1 MAVRKPF
8 SLALYDKHDNPA
20 KEALIRILEASG
32 HKVGQVAE
40 NFYADVVSVKDG
52 VVYHNEAEVKRAWTG
67 EWPESWTEI
76 RIPERKTRL
85 LQKYKNKVNFYV
97 FSNDL
102 SQCWCITGDQLTQ
115 ESLATAKGRYIVVGE
130 KFFHIPYK
138 EAKLIKCKSQ

>member
-1 MAVRKPF
+1 MIKRAF
-8 SLALYDKHDNPA
+8 SKELYDAYDGTA
-20 KEALIRILEASG
+20 KATLVKILENEG
-32 HKVGQVAE
+32 HEIVAIAE
-40 NFYADVVSVKDG
+40 NYYADVMSMKDG
-52 VVYHNEAEVKRAWTG
+52 VPYYSEAEIKRGWTG
-67 EWPESWTEI
+67 EWPESWTDI

-85 LQKYKNKVNFYV
+85 LQKYKDKVNFYV